1 MHDGKPQQ
9 QPVPERRLDKE
20 QRTAALKVTVGVVIA
35 VLFLLFVV
43 QNWEP
48 VPVNFVFFEK
58 RLPLVGV
65 FLACALI
72 GAVVAWLVGRP
83 RRRAMKRLVEE
94 LERRQKEND

>member
-1 MHDGKPQQ
+1 MHDGNPQQ

-43 QNWEP
+43 QNWER